1 MKLPLNKLTSSKLR
15 IVYLCSV
22 ISAAI
27 ALLLFVGACVETPDL
42 ASLRETSGDIQIVF
56 TNPRYPDDWDDH
68 GGGLDETLAET
79 IDNAQHSVDV
89 AAFDFDL
96 VRVAEALIAAHEDG
110 VRVRMV
116 IDSDNADLEEV
127 EALKRAR
134 IAIVEDKRDAL
145 MHNKFVIV
153 DGYEV
158 WTGSWNLTDNGTYR
172 NDNNVVVIQSRRLAE
187 NYIAEFEE
195 MFNDRAFG
203 ASSPADTPHPRVEVN
218 GVPIENFFEPEEKV
232 RLRILDLLNE
242 AKSSIM
248 VMAFTL
254 TDNDIAQA
262 LVRKG
267 REGVPVQ
274 GVIESRNTGA
284 RGSDFEALQKAGTG
298 TDGTITF
305 LKDGNPYMMHH
316 KVIIIDKEIVITGSY
331 NFTASAADRND
342 ENVLIIHSA
351 EIAQIYG
358 EAFQQVFQQAKEG
371 Q

>member
-1 MKLPLNKLTSSKLR
+1 MHAFSHIQSPKSRP
-15 IVYLCSV
+15 VY
-22 ISAAI
+22 IRFI
-27 ALLLFVGACVETPDL
+27 LLIFILWGTGGCVETQDP
-42 ASLRETSGDIQIVF
+42 AFLRETAGDLHILF
-56 TNPRYPDDWDDH
+56 TSPRYPDDWAYH
-68 GGGLDETLAET
+68 VGGLDETLAAA
-79 IDNAQHSVDV
+79 IDDAEQSVDV

-96 VRVAEALIAAHEDG
+96 ARVAEALIAAHEDG
-110 VRVRMV
+110 VHVRMV

-134 IAIVEDKRDAL
+134 IPIVEDERDAL
-145 MHNKFVIV
+145 MHNKFVII
-153 DGYEV
+153 DGYEI

-172 NDNNVVVIQSRRLAE
+172 NDNNVVVIHSRRLAE

-195 MFNDRAFG
+195 MFEDRAFG
-203 ASSPADTPHPRVEVN
+203 PSSPADTPHPHVKVN
-218 GVPIENFFEPEEKV
+218 GVPIENYFEPEENV
-232 RLRILDLLNE
+232 RIRILDLLNE
-242 AKSSIM
+242 AESSIM

-254 TDNDIAQA
+254 TDDDIAQA

-267 REGVPVQ
+267 REGILVE

-284 RGSDFEALQKAGTG
+284 RGSDFEALQKAGE
-298 TDGTITF
+298 DVNCPIEF

-316 KVIIIDKEIVITGSY
+316 KVIIVDEEVVITGSY

-342 ENVLIIHSA
+342 ENLLIIHSS

-358 EAFQQVFQQAKEG
+358 EAFKKVFQQAKEG